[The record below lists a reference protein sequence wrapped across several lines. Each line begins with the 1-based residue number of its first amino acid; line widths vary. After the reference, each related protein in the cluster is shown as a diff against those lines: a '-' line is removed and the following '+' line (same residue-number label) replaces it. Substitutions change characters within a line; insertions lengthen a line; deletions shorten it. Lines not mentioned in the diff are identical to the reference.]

1 MSRSRI
7 NTVLATGKLAVVRE
21 RALWLAQLNECLQRQ
36 LPLSINTAV
45 RLANIDTRKR
55 AVVHVRG
62 GEWATQVR
70 MQQGLI
76 KAILRSC
83 GVSELTGVVI
93 KNRPL
98 KNLAEESLQPTRQQR
113 PISQSNRQLVESAAN
128 GVSDERLKLSL
139 QRLARKRV

>member
-83 GVSELTGVVI
+83 GVAELDGVVI

-113 PISQSNRQLVESAAN
+113 PISQSNRQLVESAAS
-128 GVSDERLKLSL
+128 GVTDESLKLSL

>member
-1 MSRSRI
+1 M
-7 NTVLATGKLAVVRE
+7 LARGTLAAIRE
-21 RALWLAQLNECLQRQ
+21 RALWLGQLNACLQKQ
-36 LPLSINTAV
+36 LPLSINTVV

-83 GVSELTGVVI
+83 GVADVTGVVV

-98 KNLAEESLQPTRQQR
+98 KNLAEEAMQPVRKQRSL
-113 PISQSNRQLVESAAN
+113 SQSNRELVDSAAN
-128 GVSDERLKLSL
+128 GVTDERLKLSL